1 MSEESIVNNKENGV
15 EAEDK
20 AEENVLEP
28 ALYNYVLTEEQK
40 QRKIKCVTWDDKVV
54 EVEWHLMM
62 QCGAF
67 VLLWESLN
75 LEDSVNS
82 DALDCFHFPLN
93 EITEECIVKVVEW
106 LRNHQGQGPIEIK
119 YDHITG
125 EVINIYNQVP
135 IFPFYFSLFMANYYS
150 NELFEADKGASTSCC
165 ERKWFHLTD
174 WEKDFFEID
183 FEFLKEIYL
192 ASNFLDIK
200 SLYYYCAQEA
210 ARCIMDKSASEIR
223 SMLQLPDDLTEAEKQ
238 MIAREYEYHE
248 EDSTPPPAAY
258 TQVVDE
264 SNMVGTS
271 ASFLQ
276 PSSSSSTV
284 FANVNGSEVT
294 LDFNGGSGGNNNNNE
309 GAGPSSSSSL

>member
-20 AEENVLEP
+20 AEENIQEP

-93 EITEECIVKVVEW
+93 EITEECFVKVVEW

-125 EVINIYNQVP
+125 E
-135 IFPFYFSLFMANYYS
+135 
-150 NELFEADKGASTSCC
+150 
-165 ERKWFHLTD
+165 RKWFHLTD
-174 WEKDFFEID
+174 WEKNFFEIDD

-192 ASNFLDIK
+192 ASNFLDVK

-210 ARCIMDKSASEIR
+210 ARCIMDKSAEEIR
-223 SMLQLPDDLTEAEKQ
+223 QMLNLPDDLTEEEKL
-238 MIAREYEYHE
+238 MICKEYEYKE
-248 EDSTPPPAAY
+248 EGDSPPVGEAL
-258 TQVVDE
+258 DE
-264 SNMVGTS
+264 SEMVGTS
-271 ASFLQ
+271 KSF
-276 PSSSSSTV
+276 T
-284 FANVNGSEVT
+284 
-294 LDFNGGSGGNNNNNE
+294 
-309 GAGPSSSSSL
+309 